1 MTARRLLKTGLGL
14 FSAIT
19 LAACTTPP
27 RMTQDAASVPVVM
40 AADKGT
46 RIDEGA
52 MLPLLGYCQLLL
64 RLTPQELAR
73 ERSMLAAIPQT
84 PAAHVRTAMLLGLT
98 RTPADLARAQSL
110 LETLLKSTDPADV
123 SLFPLARLLASQY
136 NERQKIQMQ
145 NEKLTA
151 QSELLGQQLKD
162 SLRRSADLQEKLD
175 ALASIERSLPVRS
188 PPGDAALPG
197 AAR

>member
-1 MTARRLLKTGLGL
+1 MITHRLLKTGLGL
-14 FSAIT
+14 ISAIMLT
-19 LAACTTPP
+19 ACTAPP
-27 RMTQDAASVPVVM
+27 RMTQDAAPVPVVM
-40 AADKGT
+40 AADKDA
-46 RIDEGA
+46 RMDESA
-52 MLPLLGYCQLLL
+52 MLPLLGYFQLLL

-73 ERSMLAAIPQT
+73 ERAMLAAIPQT
-84 PAAHVRTAMLLGLT
+84 PAVHVRMAMLLSLT
-98 RTPADLARAQSL
+98 RAPADLSRAQSL

-151 QSELLGQQLKD
+151 QSEQLVQQLKD
-162 SLRRSADLQEKLD
+162 SQRRSTELQEKLD

-188 PPGDAALPG
+188 PPGDAMPG